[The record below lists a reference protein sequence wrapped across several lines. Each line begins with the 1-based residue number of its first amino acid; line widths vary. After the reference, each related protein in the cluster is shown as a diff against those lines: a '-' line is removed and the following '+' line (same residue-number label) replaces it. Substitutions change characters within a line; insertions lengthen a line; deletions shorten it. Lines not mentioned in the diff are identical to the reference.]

1 MLKRKWQVLI
11 TKRNVPKR
19 LWDFGL
25 ICCAEILSHTA
36 RGPDTCTGYEDV
48 TGKTP
53 DVSSWLEFTFFDLV
67 WFWKDA
73 KMDMTDE
80 KAQFGYWLGVSQNVG
95 SVLTY
100 WILTES
106 GKVIARST
114 VHHVTRE
121 DLLDPQKKT
130 RFD

>member
-1 MLKRKWQVLI
+1 
-11 TKRNVPKR
+11 
-19 LWDFGL
+19 
-25 ICCAEILSHTA
+25 
-36 RGPDTCTGYEDV
+36 
-48 TGKTP
+48 
-53 DVSSWLEFTFFDLV
+53 
-67 WFWKDA
+67 
-73 KMDMTDE
+73 MDMTDE
-80 KAQFGYWLGVSQNVG
+80 KAQFGYWLGFFQKVG